1 MNPDNNPNNSRSSA
15 FDPAAT
21 TGGIQPP
28 TKAEKNPNSKAS
40 TATATATAASNNVGK
55 ALAERAVYG
64 SQQRRTGR
72 RRRNLI
78 HEHGATRL
86 LPSRLSKVSLADHHY
101 NSSPSD

>member
-1 MNPDNNPNNSRSSA
+1 MSCENPTSRA
-15 FDPAAT
+15 CDPAAT
-21 TGGIQPP
+21 TSGNQPM
-28 TKAEKNPNSKAS
+28 KAEKNSNSKA
-40 TATATATAASNNVGK
+40 AAVSSNMGK

-78 HEHGATRL
+78 HDHGIRL
-86 LPSRLSKVSLADHHY
+86 LPSRLSKVSLADH